1 MRCQK
6 CGAENPAGKIICRVC
21 GARLRSGAP
30 GAAPVLPG
38 SIESDA
44 ELRRRLSYDL
54 LRIAWVI
61 VVVIGVG
68 LGLGML
74 LR

>member
-6 CGAENPAGKIICRVC
+6 CGAENPAGKIICRAC
-21 GARLRSGAP
+21 GARLRPASAGVAP
-30 GAAPVLPG
+30 LLPG
-38 SIESDA
+38 SIESDEA
-44 ELRRRLSYDL
+44 LRRRLSYDL
-54 LRIAWVI
+54 LRIVWVI
-61 VVVIGVG
+61 AVVIVVG

>member
-21 GARLRSGAP
+21 GARLRPASAGAGP
-30 GAAPVLPG
+30 LLPG
-38 SIESDA
+38 SIESDEA
-44 ELRRRLSYDL
+44 LRRRLRYDL
-54 LRIAWVI
+54 LRIVWVVAVVI
-61 VVVIGVG
+61 VVG